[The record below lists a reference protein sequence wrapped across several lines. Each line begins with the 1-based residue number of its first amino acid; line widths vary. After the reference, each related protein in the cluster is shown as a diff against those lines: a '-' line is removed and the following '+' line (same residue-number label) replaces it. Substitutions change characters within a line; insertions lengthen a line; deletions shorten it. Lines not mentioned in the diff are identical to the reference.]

1 MGHER
6 MSQQI
11 MTHAGGPLGGCAKFP
26 FDFDDELECSIWTVH
41 CYIDASYCMNLHSM
55 NLHSMTELQLPEKFP
70 NGFLSEPRSDFL
82 PL

>member
-1 MGHER
+1 

-11 MTHAGGPLGGCAKFP
+11 VAHAGGPLGGCAKFS
-26 FDFDDELECSIWTVH
+26 FNFDDKLELPAWTVH
-41 CYIDASYCMNLHSM
+41 RNIDASYCMSFHSM
-55 NLHSMTELQLPEKFP
+55 NLHSMTELQLPEKLP